1 MSCDKAGRAAKAA
14 VASRDAASS
23 VLSVISSHPLCAAR
37 RFGISGPDAVAS
49 AMFVAPSRRTIQPI
63 GITCNFISN
72 AKAGE
77 RSPEPARPALMTRTL
92 KDGSR
97 RDGCADTP
105 RRVGTIC
112 STQVGL
118 LGASLRLWSGQWRT
132 PLPRK
137 EELTPF
143 ARSQFA
149 REDLLR
155 VIDKILRHL
164 VSCPRTN

>member
-1 MSCDKAGRAAKAA
+1 
-14 VASRDAASS
+14 
-23 VLSVISSHPLCAAR
+23 
-37 RFGISGPDAVAS
+37 
-49 AMFVAPSRRTIQPI
+49 MFVAPSRPTIQPI

-72 AKAGE
+72 ANADE
-77 RSPEPARPALMTRTL
+77 RRPKPVRPALMTRTL

-97 RDGCADTP
+97 REGWADTQ
-105 RRVGTIC
+105 RHVGTVC
-112 STQVGL
+112 STQVGP

-132 PLPRK
+132 PLQRK
-137 EELTPF
+137 EESTQF

-164 VSCPRTN
+164 VSSTTRTSPVQDTTTRLVPLPRRPRPPVSAVCSHPDRQAAISRPFCAAHSRAVRS